1 MEEFPT
7 IVRNKLGLALTSQE
21 LTKLFLKYYNPATNT
36 VDYEKLT
43 SDLTKVDGNEIL
55 TRKDAVLS
63 ISQILNKIRTN
74 LMTKLDQWKEGDKLK
89 NAYRL
94 LSHSRSSVV
103 DRAQLKNALQYR
115 LFLVFSDYEID
126 EIFKKFDPYGTGT
139 ISIQYMINAIIRSD
153 TPTTSKNVASV
164 DVGFDNQDYKIKN
177 FNADKNQNA
186 IYTYDKK
193 FIGLSP
199 PNAVHC
205 MKISVAELEDII
217 REKIS
222 ERSSL
227 SSTTI
232 QTLTKLFGDGHNS
245 TGYHYISKD
254 QMRYTIW
261 KKLKLNVSDELICQI
276 FNKYD
281 RNRSGQVLMFDF
293 IDGIIRS
300 NQRTEPILDDR
311 FLSDSKSMAMKFKK
325 NGGMKGL
332 FILVRDK
339 INDLINRDS
348 RAPHYL
354 FHSVSKMTKGSHI
367 VMIYLDFY
375 SVYI

>member
-1 MEEFPT
+1 MEEFPS
-7 IVRNKLGLALTSQE
+7 IVRSKLGLALTSQE
-21 LTKLFLKYYNPATNT
+21 LTKLFLKYYDPTTNK

-43 SDLTKVDGNEIL
+43 SDLTKSVDDNEIL
-55 TRKDAVLS
+55 ARKETVLS
-63 ISQILNKIRTN
+63 INQIVIKIRAN
-74 LMTKLDQWKEGDKLK
+74 LLTKLDQWKEGDKLK

-115 LFLVFSDYEID
+115 LFLIFNDREMD
-126 EIFKKFDPYGTGT
+126 EIFKQFDPYGTGT
-139 ISIQYMINAIIRSD
+139 IAVQNMINTIIRSD
-153 TPTTSKNVASV
+153 APVTKNVASV
-164 DVGFDNQDYKIKN
+164 DIGFNNQNYKIKN

-199 PNAVHC
+199 PEPLYC
-205 MKISVAELEDII
+205 LKISLVELEDVI
-217 REKIS
+217 RDKIS

-227 SSTTI
+227 SSNTI
-232 QTLTKLFGDGHNS
+232 QTLTKLFGDGHSSN
-245 TGYHYISKD
+245 GHHYISKD

-261 KKLKLNVSDELICQI
+261 KKLKLNVSDDLIDQI

-281 RNRSGQVLMFDF
+281 KKRSGQVLMFDF
-293 IDGIIRS
+293 IDGIIRT
-300 NQRTEPILDDR
+300 NQKTEPILDDR

-325 NGGMKGL
+325 SSSIKGMLVK
-332 FILVRDK
+332 VRDK

-354 FHSVSKMTKGSHI
+354 FHSVSKMTKGLYVLS
-367 VMIYLDFY
+367 YFD
-375 SVYI
+375 